1 MLAWSHPTCAHPKC
15 PDRQGQLGLCF
26 LQRILLVPWLDTNW
40 DPRDLSWPAGANLWA
55 SWCQPVGRPWGPFP
69 LPALSRVMSRVPVHS
84 CLLSSASSHHT
95 PGHTT
100 YTYTHTHHG
109 HLCSDR
115 QAVCLSESG
124 LPWVGR
130 RKDSVVQTPLAPHC
144 LCSGV
149 FTQLM
154 TVPPPPP
161 TLMLTFLGIQTMS
174 TSVQRAMAVS
184 SGDVPGARG
193 AVEGILIQQVFESGR
208 RHWERLPVHPRP
220 HEAPW
225 RLWSSW
231 DMGKAAGMP
240 CSPSGSAV
248 SGGDG
253 LGRGYSWTLRG
264 TSATPALPDI
274 PLHHLLPP
282 LPVLGTHR
290 VLEDPGS

>member
-1 MLAWSHPTCAHPKC
+1 MLAWSHPTCAHLKC

-100 YTYTHTHHG
+100 YMYTHTHHG

-130 RKDSVVQTPLAPHC
+130 RKDSVAQTPLAPHC

-149 FTQLM
+149 GRQCWS
-154 TVPPPPP
+154 
-161 TLMLTFLGIQTMS
+161 S
-174 TSVQRAMAVS
+174 TEGASL
-184 SGDVPGARG
+184 SGANEDRGHRPQHG
-193 AVEGILIQQVFESGR
+193 AVLCQARVRGQY
-208 RHWERLPVHPRP
+208 
-220 HEAPW
+220 
-225 RLWSSW
+225 
-231 DMGKAAGMP
+231 
-240 CSPSGSAV
+240 V
-248 SGGDG
+248 S
-253 LGRGYSWTLRG
+253 
-264 TSATPALPDI
+264 
-274 PLHHLLPP
+274 
-282 LPVLGTHR
+282 
-290 VLEDPGS
+290 